1 MANVFKKIIALLICA
16 ATLFALVS
24 CSAGSSSDTDTDTSD
39 TPEKVDGTV
48 PVIKVGEGE
57 ITLSEFCI
65 YFRSLPLT
73 LAANYQYYYGEQYY
87 KQMLLQ
93 YEGLDID
100 SPLSEQD
107 CPNYDGTFYD
117 YFLNVAKDRFTEIAA
132 MLNYAAETGIKL
144 EADEIETCET
154 SASTLIST
162 AKSYYG
168 SVAEYFGD
176 SYSVIN
182 EDAVLTYYKK
192 VTLARKALAAF
203 TEALNITDEVVEA
216 EYEKDPNSYS
226 YVNVM
231 YYVVESN
238 DTTVKA
244 EDVKKYADEITSAKT
259 PEEFR
264 TKVEDYYVNVLNAG
278 SEEKVTFKDR
288 IENML
293 VSYTE
298 GVDELEWMF
307 RAKLYECYEVM
318 SEDGKSCSVFMLTKE
333 PTLYDY
339 VTKSVRHI
347 LLKEESFESDEA
359 CLAEAER
366 ILGLYLADPSE
377 DNFAKLA
384 NEYTEETEYEYD
396 ADGNAVPKDEKTN
409 GGLYENIELGVTVE
423 PFEKW
428 AYDEARRPGDVDVVK
443 SAYGYHVMYFVG
455 DGKEISDGID
465 AIKNLIV
472 QNGLT
477 EYKDQNDP
485 EFDDV
490 FVRANLIA

>member
-1 MANVFKKIIALLICA
+1 MLKKLLALIICA
-16 ATLFALVS
+16 ATLFALDS
-24 CSAGSSSDTDTDTSD
+24 CSAGGNETDTDDPGVT
-39 TPEKVDGTV
+39 EKVDGDV
-48 PVIKVGEGE
+48 PVITVGEGE
-57 ITLSEFCI
+57 ITLAEFCI

-73 LAANYQYYYGEQYY
+73 LAANYQYYYGDQYY
-87 KQMLLQ
+87 KQILLQ
-93 YEGLDID
+93 QEGLDLD
-100 SPLSEQD
+100 TPLNEQD

-117 YFLNVAKDRFTEIAA
+117 YFLNVAKERFTEIAA
-132 MLNYAAETGIKL
+132 MLNYAAENDIEL
-144 EADEIETCET
+144 EADEITSCET
-154 SASTLIST
+154 STSNLVST

-168 SVAEYFGD
+168 SIAEYFGD
-176 SYSVIN
+176 SYGMID
-182 EDAVLTYYKK
+182 EDAVLSYYKK

-203 TEALNITDEVVEA
+203 TEDLNITDEVIEA

-231 YYVVESN
+231 YYVVKSN

-244 EDVKKYADEITSAKT
+244 EDVKGYADEITSAKT
-259 PEEFR
+259 PEEFHA
-264 TKVEDYYVNVLNAG
+264 KVEDYYVNVLNAD
-278 SEEKVTFKDR
+278 SEEKVEFNDR

-293 VSYTE
+293 IAYNE
-298 GVDELEWMF
+298 GVEEFEWMF

-318 SEDGKSCSVFMLTKE
+318 SEDGRSCSVFMLTKE

-347 LLKEESFESDEA
+347 LLKVDSFESEEA

-384 NEYTEETEYEYD
+384 NEYTEEAEYEYD
-396 ADGNAVPKDEKTN
+396 AEGNTVEKDTKTN

-428 AYDEARRPGDVDVVK
+428 AYDEARRPGDTGIIK
-443 SAYGYHVMYFVG
+443 SSYGYHVMYFIG
-455 DGKEISDGID
+455 DGKEITDGVD
-465 AIKNLIV
+465 TIKNLIV

-477 EYKDQNDP
+477 EYLNSIGP
-485 EFDDV
+485 EFDEV